1 MIAEFNTEQSELV
14 TVRTFKIAL
23 NSLKVLTQYNI
34 DNLAKYMDKQNDG
47 FVSIA
52 DFSASVNNAFSADQ
66 TMKSSNMGATGRSN
80 KWA

>member
-1 MIAEFNTEQSELV
+1 M
-14 TVRTFKIAL
+14 RTFKIAI

-47 FVSIA
+47 FVSTA
-52 DFSASVNNAFSADQ
+52 DFAASVSNAFNADA
-66 TMKSSNMGATGRSN
+66 TLKSSNMGGTARSN